1 MDTPPPPDSWKQPVE
16 CCKQA
21 RPEPTR
27 IGRCAQLA
35 IKGSCGAT
43 LYNATTSIRTFCP
56 VACGV
61 CAICAGHKE
70 CEALLKDAARH
81 GGRPRTP
88 PSQRR
93 GGRPRAATAMSS
105 MASPETSIQRS
116 ITAETSVAETSV
128 AQSDV
133 PSLPNRASSREV
145 VEELSHFQ
153 ALASADL

>member
-1 MDTPPPPDSWKQPVE
+1 MSCSKA
-16 CCKQA
+16 A
-21 RPEPTR
+21 RPVCTPRLEH
-27 IGRCAQLA
+27 
-35 IKGSCGAT
+35 GAGAPGM
-43 LYNATTSIRTFCP
+43 LEREDLQKAT
-56 VACGV
+56 ALWL
-61 CAICAGHKE
+61 AICAEHKE

-116 ITAETSVAETSV
+116 TTAETSVAETSV